1 MAKFIAILLAAST
14 VISATD
20 VNSRFVVISS
30 DSSKLKVLLQI
41 NTNSGSDDMGGATIV
56 IGFNTASLNFSSN
69 PQINSHYIFHNFC
82 GGNYSTATITK
93 PGIDKVWLNID
104 LPFNNSNNGTVVSG
118 SNGWTDV
125 ASLFFDITNANDTLR
140 LIWLMTNPYWGIYD
154 ANNTTMWNPG
164 TPQNLNYIINNDVTP
179 PQLVSAELINLNTLV
194 LNFSEQLNI
203 NTVRSINNYSISSG
217 ISVLNAVLSFTE
229 VTLTTSNHVSGTYTV
244 TVNNVTDLAGNVI
257 DPNYNSISN
266 YTLPVE
272 LSSFSAVV
280 RNNQVTLNWIT
291 ESEINNYGFE
301 VERALFSTS
310 DPRGWE
316 QIAFVNGNGN
326 SNSPKEYSYIDNNLI
341 GGNKFLYRL
350 KQIDNDGQFEYSK
363 IVEVEVIPTVSILF
377 QNYPN
382 PFNPSTKISWQ
393 STVDSRQVL
402 KVYDTLGN
410 EIITLLDEYKTA
422 GSYEVNFEAN
432 NLASEIYIYKLFTDY
447 HTETKKMLLLQ

>member
-140 LIWLMTNPYWGIYD
+140 LNWLMTNPYWGIYD

-280 RNNQVTLNWIT
+280 MNNQVTLNWIT

-316 QIAFVNGNGN
+316 KIAFVNGNGN

-363 IVEVEVIPTVSILF
+363 IVEVEVIPTVSTLY

-382 PFNPSTKISWQ
+382 PFNPSTKIRWQ

-422 GSYEVNFEAN
+422 GSYEVNFDAN
-432 NLASEIYIYKLFTDY
+432 NLASGIYIYKLFTDH

>member
-1 MAKFIAILLAAST
+1 MAKFIALLFVAST

-56 IGFNTASLNFSSN
+56 IGFNNNSLNFNSN
-69 PQINSHYIFHNFC
+69 PQINTHYIFHNFS
-82 GGNYSTATITK
+82 GGKYSTATITK
-93 PGIDKVWLNID
+93 PVGDNLWLNID

-118 SNGWTDV
+118 NNGWTDV
-125 ASLFFDITNANDTLR
+125 ASIFFDITDPNDTLR
-140 LIWLMTNPYWGIYD
+140 LSWLMTNPYWGIYD

-164 TPQNLNYIINNDVTP
+164 TPQNLNFAISNDVTP

-194 LNFSEQLNI
+194 LNFSEQLNF
-203 NTVRSINNYSISSG
+203 NTVQNINNYSISSG
-217 ISVLNAVLSFTE
+217 ISVLNAVLSNTV
-229 VTLTTSNHVSGTYTV
+229 VTLTTSNHLSGTYTV

-257 DPNYNSISN
+257 DPNYNSVSN

-272 LSSFSAVV
+272 LSSFSAEV

-301 VERALFSTS
+301 VERVLFSTS
-310 DPRGWE
+310 ALRCWE
-316 QIAFVNGNGN
+316 KIAFVNGNGN

-363 IVEVEVIPTVSILF
+363 IVEVEVIPRESALY

-382 PFNPSTKISWQ
+382 PFNPSTKIRWQ
-393 STVDSRQVL
+393 ATVDSRQVL
-402 KVYDTLGN
+402 KVYDILGN
-410 EIITLLDEYKTA
+410 EITTLLDEYKTA
-422 GSYEVNFEAN
+422 GSYEVDFEAN
-432 NLASEIYIYKLFTDY
+432 NLVSGIYVYKLITDH